1 MANDLLVRC
10 ALTAALLA
18 APSPSPAKA
27 PPPSYEFDVPAGW
40 TRTDQAGTSL
50 LLPPGGAASGGLL
63 VVLPSAPRQPDFDGQ
78 FTSVRASAAAGLG
91 LRDMREASQ
100 QRDATAG
107 IEGRLHAA
115 RYSSDQGERYLI
127 VMARADGQA
136 VGTVLFLATGLQ
148 AYQQLWQPAADLF
161 HGMRLAGVPAARG
174 APVASATAQPGPGL
188 GLGPAPAPAPG
199 KAGAGPTAAGAAGWK
214 GAGISGV
221 WMGLVR
227 SSSTDYLSPWV
238 NRWKVFF
245 DDGVMFAD
253 LPEEGLAG
261 FERAAYRASH
271 PAREGYWHTYS
282 FAGTSGESRRPG
294 TRFPWRLRVEKAG
307 QLRIDDDVYHR
318 CASVDGLRLDGA
330 WTSYSDPADPQLGAL
345 PVGRRPVINFTRDG
359 RFTDDGLFA
368 TFLTSGGDDR
378 PGAGRYE
385 LRDFTLMLSYDDG
398 RIRREAI
405 TGLLGGRVDQQDGR
419 LYLRRSMLTKR
430 PRR

>member
-1 MANDLLVRC
+1 MAHDLLVRC

-27 PPPSYEFDVPAGW
+27 PPPYQFDMPAGW

-50 LLPPGGAASGGLL
+50 LLPPGGAASGALL

-78 FTSVRASAAAGLG
+78 FTSVRASAAAGVG

-100 QRDATAG
+100 QRDTTAG

-127 VMARADGQA
+127 VMARADGPA

-148 AYQQLWQPAADLF
+148 AYQQLWQAAADLF
-161 HGMRLAGVPAARG
+161 HGMRPPGGLAARG
-174 APVASATAQPGPGL
+174 APVAGGAAAPKPPPPQAAPPPGQVTGSRT
-188 GLGPAPAPAPG
+188 
-199 KAGAGPTAAGAAGWK
+199 TAAGAPGWK
-214 GAGISGV
+214 GAVISGV
-221 WMGLVR
+221 WMGLVK
-227 SSSTDYLSPWV
+227 SSSTDYLSPPV

-271 PAREGYWHTYS
+271 PAREDYWHTYS
-282 FAGTSGESRRPG
+282 FAGSSGESRRPG
-294 TRFPWRLRVEKAG
+294 TRFPWRLRVQKAG

-318 CASVDGLRLDGA
+318 CASVDGRRLDGA
-330 WTSYSDPADPQLGAL
+330 WTSYSNPADPQLEAL
-345 PVGRRPVINFTRDG
+345 PVGRRPVIHFTRDG

-385 LRDFTLMLSYDDG
+385 LRDFTLILSYDDG
-398 RIRREAI
+398 RLRREAF
-405 TGLLGGRVDQQDGR
+405 TGLLGARIDQQDGA
-419 LYLRRSMLTKR
+419 LYLRRSLLSKR